1 MEPRQYLAAA
11 KTAFEHLR
19 EHNAE
24 YLDDGVENIIDDYCA
39 LPGALE
45 LWLAEPDPAYQAEA
59 ERRAAN
65 LVERSMPAAQGL
77 PAGWFRADETGDRP
91 FYHPSDEALPALAL
105 LRFLQ
110 VFPDSPQAQPAR
122 EAIAA
127 NLKFYARISAEIAN
141 PFRYPRMLTRPAGS
155 RHETASAE
163 ERAYTEAP
171 RTSFFMPHKNE
182 TGYWWQGENA
192 RLGSLSTLFSLGL
205 GRPEIAAR
213 LDPAEAQT
221 LRELSQGAIDWIL
234 GSNPFDCCML
244 HGAGRRN
251 QEYLHEVPNAPGGIC
266 NGVTASPETPGDL
279 AFCSGRDAEN
289 PKVTWRWAEQWIPHA
304 AWFLPAIVARQLRR
318 ES

>member
-1 MEPRQYLAAA
+1 
-11 KTAFEHLR
+11 
-19 EHNAE
+19 
-24 YLDDGVENIIDDYCA
+24 
-39 LPGALE
+39 
-45 LWLAEPDPAYQAEA
+45 
-59 ERRAAN
+59 
-65 LVERSMPAAQGL
+65 
-77 PAGWFRADETGDRP
+77 
-91 FYHPSDEALPALAL
+91 
-105 LRFLQ
+105 
-110 VFPDSPQAQPAR
+110 
-122 EAIAA
+122 
-127 NLKFYARISAEIAN
+127 
-141 PFRYPRMLTRPAGS
+141 
-155 RHETASAE
+155 
-163 ERAYTEAP
+163 
-171 RTSFFMPHKNE
+171 MPHKNE

-192 RLGSLSTLFSLGL
+192 RLGSLSTLFSLVL